1 MGTTSSSL
9 GAVPKFGWAFGQF
22 AIASHMAI
30 ISVYLMYYLT
40 EGHGVSAGLAGLVLL
55 LPRIWNVVTDP
66 LMGAISD
73 RTRSRWG
80 RRRPYLVAGALLW
93 GAAFAA
99 MFALPVQQDPTVTAI
114 WFVAIYL
121 VVNTGVTLYHVPYS
135 AMAPEMTSDYDERLS
150 LVGYKEMAARIA
162 VLLAIAGAPLLLEA
176 AETPAQGYRWI
187 GLTFGGLIV
196 VSGLVAFATTARAP
210 AVAFQPQ
217 KMSLREQWNT
227 LKQNRPLGILS
238 LAYLFGNMASVA
250 FSALLIYFITVV
262 HGQSPALMG
271 ILYPLGALTSVVLTP
286 VWAKIGARIGKREAC
301 RIAYIGLIICWL
313 SPGLVPQGAV
323 WALYLL
329 MFVHGA
335 FNAAA
340 ELLPNAMV
348 PDTVEYDELN
358 SGARR
363 EGTIYGAWIFVQQT
377 GMALGGFVASLALVV
392 LGYQSG
398 VEQHPESVVTGLRWG
413 FAAVPALML
422 LIAWWLVG
430 KYDLSAERFATIQSQ
445 LAERRTQSSQSVES
459 AP

>member
-1 MGTTSSSL
+1 MNATHFKL

-40 EGHGVSAGLAGLVLL
+40 EGHGISAGLAGLVLL
-55 LPRIWNVVTDP
+55 LPRVWNVVTDP
-66 LMGAISD
+66 LMGAVSD

-99 MFALPVQQDPTVTAI
+99 MFALPANEDPAVTAV

-135 AMAPEMTSDYDERLS
+135 AMAPEMTRDYDERLS

-176 AETPAQGYRWI
+176 ADTPAQGYRWI

-210 AVAFQPQ
+210 AVDFQPQ
-217 KMSLREQWNT
+217 KMSLREQWVT

-301 RIAYIGLIICWL
+301 RIAYIGLIVCWL
-313 SPGLVPQGAV
+313 SPGLVPQGAI

-329 MFVHGA
+329 MFVHGT

-413 FAAVPALML
+413 FAAVPAVML
-422 LIAWWLVG
+422 LVAWWLVG
-430 KYDLSAERFATIQSQ
+430 KYDLSAERFAIIQSR
-445 LAERRTQSSQSVES
+445 LAERQKEHSEPVES
-459 AP
+459 AT